1 MTQPPF
7 VRGIRAPRASRGLSL
22 VELMIAM
29 TIGLIILMAVS
40 TGYLSG
46 LAMQRTHTDVS
57 HLQESGRF
65 AFELLAR
72 AARHAGYRNTYAVYP
87 ATATGGVPSEFC
99 STGALGSQILAV
111 NDPATIDPGS
121 ATLTGATVT
130 ILNRSDV
137 LRVRYFGEDNAA
149 GTAADGSVLDCLGNA
164 VRRGGNSSVPVEDT
178 LYVAT
183 DSTTDPSNPQPALYC
198 RNSTTGGNGTPL
210 IPGVESM
217 QILYGE
223 DIDADGRV
231 DRYLPYSLVSNPDNV
246 YTVMVSLVLAS
257 PNAVATTR
265 LARTFNH
272 FGTDYAAGNTA
283 PTGDT
288 GSVYVAAAD
297 GKIRLQ
303 VSTSFGLRN
312 FRQC

>member
-121 ATLTGATVT
+121 ATLVGATVT

>member
-121 ATLTGATVT
+121 ATLVGATVT

-246 YTVMVSLVLAS
+246 YTVMVSMVLVS